1 MGHACRRRWSA
12 SSARRRLPLDLAGS
26 AVRAAGRSVQPEAPW
41 PPDAQEVGRIV
52 DAWGVKG
59 WVKVEPYSSQ
69 PQALVSTQRWH
80 LKRGDAAAV
89 SPAVVRPCPLSI
101 VVAQVRAHGEFLVA
115 KPCGSDDRTS
125 AEALRGARIF
135 VSRAEFPATD
145 VDEFYWVDL
154 IGLAVFNRADEP
166 LGEVVGLIDTGPH
179 CVLRVEP
186 PAGEERAAEAGER
199 LIPFVDAYV
208 DTVDIPGRR
217 IVVDWGTDY

>member
-125 AEALRGARIF
+125 AAALRGARIF

-154 IGLAVFNRADEP
+154 IGLHVVNREGHV
-166 LGEVVGLIDTGPH
+166 LGTVAGLLDTGAQS
-179 CVLRVEP
+179 VLQVRP
-186 PAGEERAAEAGER
+186 GTSAEGAVER
-199 LIPFVDAYV
+199 LIPFVSAYV
-208 DTVDIPGRR
+208 DRVDLQARR
-217 IVVDWGTDY
+217 IEVDWELDF

>member
-1 MGHACRRRWSA
+1 M
-12 SSARRRLPLDLAGS
+12 
-26 AVRAAGRSVQPEAPW
+26 RAAGRSVEPESPW

-69 PQALVSTQRWH
+69 PQALVSAQRWH

-154 IGLAVFNRADEP
+154 IGLHVVNREGHV
-166 LGEVVGLIDTGPH
+166 LGTVAGLLDTGAQS
-179 CVLRVEP
+179 VLQVRP
-186 PAGEERAAEAGER
+186 GTSAEGAVER
-199 LIPFVDAYV
+199 LIPFVSAYV
-208 DTVDIPGRR
+208 DRVDLQARR
-217 IVVDWGTDY
+217 IEVDWELDF

>member
-26 AVRAAGRSVQPEAPW
+26 AVRAAGRSVEPEAPW

-69 PQALVSTQRWH
+69 PQALVSAQRWH

-154 IGLAVFNRADEP
+154 IGLHVVNREGHV
-166 LGEVVGLIDTGPH
+166 LGTVAGLLDTGAQS
-179 CVLRVEP
+179 VLQVRP
-186 PAGEERAAEAGER
+186 GTSAEGAVER
-199 LIPFVDAYV
+199 LIPFVSAYV
-208 DTVDIPGRR
+208 DRVDLQARR
-217 IVVDWGTDY
+217 IEVDWELDF

>member
-154 IGLAVFNRADEP
+154 IGLHVVNREGHV
-166 LGEVVGLIDTGPH
+166 LGTVAGLLDTGAQS
-179 CVLRVEP
+179 VLQVRP
-186 PAGEERAAEAGER
+186 GTSAEGAVER
-199 LIPFVDAYV
+199 LIPFVSAYV
-208 DTVDIPGRR
+208 DRVDLQARR
-217 IVVDWGTDY
+217 IEVDWELDF